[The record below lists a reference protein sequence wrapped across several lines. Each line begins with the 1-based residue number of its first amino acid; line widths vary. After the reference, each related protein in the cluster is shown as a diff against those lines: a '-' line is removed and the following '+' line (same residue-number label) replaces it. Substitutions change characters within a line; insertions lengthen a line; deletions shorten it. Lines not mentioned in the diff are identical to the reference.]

1 MLRKE
6 ERSRTMTYEE
16 VLVEAR
22 KHIGTTCKA
31 CPVCNWLAC
40 GNTLPGPGSSA
51 GTARARRVLRPVS
64 RSSARS

>member
-1 MLRKE
+1 
-6 ERSRTMTYEE
+6 MTYDE
-16 VLVEAR
+16 VLAEAR

-31 CPVCNWLAC
+31 CPVCNGLAC

-51 GTARARRVLRPVS
+51 GTARVRRVLRPVS